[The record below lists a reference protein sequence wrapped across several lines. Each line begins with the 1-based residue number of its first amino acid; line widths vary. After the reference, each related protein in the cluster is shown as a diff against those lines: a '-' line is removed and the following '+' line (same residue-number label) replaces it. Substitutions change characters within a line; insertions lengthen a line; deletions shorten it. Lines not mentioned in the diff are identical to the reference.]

1 MARKYK
7 KVVGEGGAHGG
18 SWKVAYADFMTA
30 MMAFFLL
37 MWLINMAPPETKEE
51 LAGYFREFSM
61 FDTKG
66 GSWMQDK
73 QGSNA
78 GVTMQQSP
86 DAPPGEQEPVQTQS
100 APLDQQE
107 MQENLKEDIKSE
119 LQGMEDQ
126 VIVENIAGG
135 TRIQIVD
142 KQGNPIFA
150 VGSATMNA
158 NGQKILRV
166 VSESLKAQGQK
177 IAVEGHTDALSYST
191 SRMSNWELSTDR
203 ASEAR
208 RQLQVNGLNPDC
220 ILRVSG
226 FAATQP
232 YIKENPYDPRNRRL
246 SILIFSN
253 TSCAA
258 PGARSPNQAAAPD
271 GIRRLPNPLSGSQP
285 ALRITPA
292 PEPSR
297 RP

>member
-1 MARKYK
+1 
-7 KVVGEGGAHGG
+7 
-18 SWKVAYADFMTA
+18 
-30 MMAFFLL
+30 
-37 MWLINMAPPETKEE
+37 MAPPETKEE
-51 LAGYFREFSM
+51 LAGYFREFSV

-66 GSWMQDK
+66 GSWMQDT

-78 GVTMQQSP
+78 GVTMQQPP
-86 DAPPGEQEPVQTQS
+86 DAPPGEQEPVQIQS

-107 MQENLKEDIKSE
+107 MQENLKDDVKSE
-119 LQGMEDQ
+119 LRGMEDQ
-126 VIVENIAGG
+126 VIIENIVGG

-150 VGSATMNA
+150 VGSSTLNA

-166 VSESLKAQGQK
+166 INESLKTQGQK

-208 RQLQVNGLNPDC
+208 RQLQLNGLNPDC
-220 ILRVSG
+220 IMRVTG

-253 TSCAA
+253 TSCAV
-258 PGARSPNQAAAPD
+258 PGVRSSPSTAPD
-271 GIRRLPNPLSGSQP
+271 EGIRRLPNPLSSGQP
-285 ALRITPA
+285 TLRGA
-292 PEPSR
+292 PGTAANGR
-297 RP
+297 